1 MTLFWRDPAMPFVE
15 SRRAC
20 DSRACY
26 KAHSHPDFSIGAID
40 RGVSRFTGACRSP
53 VVLHAGTVVFV
64 PPERIHAC
72 NPVPGTA
79 WSYQMLHLD
88 AAWVHALRQEYAECA
103 RADEPV
109 RIRTDAATYV
119 RFCRL
124 NALLFSPAG
133 VHAKEAALVE
143 FVGDCDAAQGVPID
157 VPPAFARCT
166 GRLGAV
172 LDVLRRRLDTPLAL
186 AELAGL
192 AGMSRYQLIRAFRA
206 ATGTTPHAWQLNRRI
221 GLARARIR
229 AGDDIA
235 TVAHGLGFA
244 DQAHFQRAFKAHA
257 GVTPGC
263 YRSPSRR

>member
-26 KAHSHPDFSIGAID
+26 KAHSHAGFSIGAVD

-53 VVLHAGTVVFV
+53 VVLHPGTVMFV

-72 NPVPGTA
+72 NPAPGTA

-88 AAWVHALRQEYAECA
+88 AAWLRALRQEYACA
-103 RADEPV
+103 QAACGADEPV

-124 NALLFSPAG
+124 NTLLFSSAG
-133 VHAKEAALVE
+133 VPDKEAALVE
-143 FVGDCDAAQGVPID
+143 FVGDCDAARGVPID
-157 VPPAFARCT
+157 VPPASARCA
-166 GRLGAV
+166 GRLDGV
-172 LDVLRRRLDTPLAL
+172 LDVLRRRLDTPVAL

-221 GLARARIR
+221 DLARARIR

-235 TVAHGLGFA
+235 SVAHGLGFA

-263 YRSPSRR
+263 YRR